1 MGICSGTMMACG
13 TFVPATFWQVCIWK
27 VLKSCFLDQLGIVS
41 LKMHA
46 QGMICSSLGK
56 HFLSVWGGLVLWSTL
71 GPGFA

>member
-1 MGICSGTMMACG
+1 MWHLCASY
-13 TFVPATFWQVCIWK
+13 
-27 VLKSCFLDQLGIVS
+27 VLANLCLEGLKALLLDQLSIVS

-46 QGMICSSLGK
+46 KGMIWSSLGK